1 MAVLFF
7 LFLAHCTTS
16 KIRRLTYGD
25 DGDTTTKKKATE
37 NLECSSIK
45 RIKMSPASETTASE
59 TAAASTEEIEMK
71 KVPPLKIVLQK
82 TKVSGAG
89 GGKEENEV
97 NFKPKNLQEAS
108 SSSSSSDDFGGFQNE
123 GLQSFSSPGKEKQQ
137 QQQQSPLLLP
147 PQQPFASS
155 TSSSSSEPFEYYM
168 KKRKLRNPA
177 VAVVLPQ
184 KRGHEHQ
191 QQRHHHQP
199 LKVVKDEEPH
209 QRIPVEYHHQQQQQ
223 PSIAN
228 LQPLENDSSGDEYPL
243 LSLLQNEPIMSETL
257 QDSWVPASTAS
268 PQKLVSEGNGRG
280 GQAYAASLATRK
292 RHPPSQLPAAN
303 IRQGT
308 VSKKSPKKIAM

>member
-1 MAVLFF
+1 
-7 LFLAHCTTS
+7 
-16 KIRRLTYGD
+16 
-25 DGDTTTKKKATE
+25 
-37 NLECSSIK
+37 
-45 RIKMSPASETTASE
+45 MSPAASE
-59 TAAASTEEIEMK
+59 TSALEASATSTTTEEIEMK
-71 KVPPLKIVLQK
+71 KVPPLKIVLPK

-97 NFKPKNLQEAS
+97 NFKPKNLQEASS

-184 KRGHEHQ
+184 KRGHENQ

-209 QRIPVEYHHQQQQQ
+209 QRIPVEYHHQQQQ

-228 LQPLENDSSGDEYPL
+228 LQPLENDSSGDEYPPL
-243 LSLLQNEPIMSETL
+243 NLLQNEPIMTEPL
-257 QDSWVPASTAS
+257 QEPWVPAASTAS

-308 VSKKSPKKIAM
+308 VSKKSPKKITMQSNCLNG